1 MTQSN
6 PDYRPKT
13 GYRNQVYSLSRK
25 RQIID
30 ATLNELHDMQLD
42 MIDQA
47 VELSDLA
54 QAREVIDYIRTR

>member
-30 ATLNELHDMQLD
+30 AMVDDLHEQYFD
-42 MIDQA
+42 MIEQA